1 MSPLLLEN
9 SNKSTS
15 SLLPQPQ
22 ETPILPLEV
31 SNTSIELKIPKV
43 KKDLYLQI
51 RTLASESHDQ
61 LPTQRL
67 LFRKIVKGIDE
78 KDYELGKANMRI
90 KELEERLEQLR
101 PKKRRKVRTSPNSKF
116 VTTRAIREAQIA
128 AGDRQIVP
136 VESEGEGDSDSTVS
150 CIEVD
155 AI

>member
-78 KDYELGKANMRI
+78 KDYELGKANMKI
-90 KELEERLEQLR
+90 KKLEERLEQLR
-101 PKKRRKVRTSPNSKF
+101 PRKRRKVQTSPNAKF
-116 VTTRAIREAQIA
+116 VTTRTIFEAQIA
-128 AGDRQIVP
+128 ARNR
-136 VESEGEGDSDSTVS
+136 
-150 CIEVD
+150 
-155 AI
+155 

>member
-31 SNTSIELKIPKV
+31 SNTSIELQTPKV

-78 KDYELGKANMRI
+78 KVYKLGKANI
-90 KELEERLEQLR
+90 KIKKLKEKLKQLR
-101 PKKRRKVRTSPNSKF
+101 PKKRRKVQTSPNAKF
-116 VTTRAIREAQIA
+116 VTTRTIFEAQIA
-128 AGDRQIVP
+128 ARNR
-136 VESEGEGDSDSTVS
+136 
-150 CIEVD
+150 
-155 AI
+155 